1 MKLLKKIRKKL
12 LRTHVK
18 MLSAYARKKIKR
30 AYELEDKAIWLELE
44 LRELEKAEK
53 QEKPQ

>member
-1 MKLLKKIRKKL
+1 MNKFVTKIRKKL

-18 MLSAYARKKIKR
+18 MLSAYARKKLKR

-44 LRELEKAEK
+44 LRELEK
-53 QEKPQ
+53 QEKSQ